1 MEEETEKQREMAEET
16 EKETEKEAEMAEEIE
31 KEIDQTSPNFN
42 R

>member
-16 EKETEKEAEMAEEIE
+16 EKETEKEAEMAEETE